1 MYNRYLTAAAES
13 EPIPHHIPEPDSTT
27 YATDHPSPASG
38 LMHGLSARLQNI
50 HLDQDTLLV
59 LAIVWFLLSGSEDT
73 SDGSTDWEQLLLIG
87 ILVFL
92 GI

>member
-13 EPIPHHIPEPDSTT
+13 EPIPHHIPEPDDTT
-27 YATDHPSPASG
+27 YTSGRHPSAYGAGHS
-38 LMHGLSARLQNI
+38 LSARLQNL

-59 LAIVWFLLSGSEDT
+59 LAIVWFLLSGNEDT
-73 SDGSTDWEQLLLIG
+73 SDSGTDWEQLLLIG
-87 ILVFL
+87 ILLFL